1 MSDTGGVRAFVGRTV
16 GVMSSNR
23 RWSEMGPGQRAA
35 VLIVGG
41 VELVLT
47 VTALVDLIRRPADQV
62 RGDKQ
67 LWALGVLVQPVGPIA
82 SLAWGAHGSST

>member
-1 MSDTGGVRAFVGRTV
+1 MAA
-16 GVMSSNR
+16 NQ

-35 VLIVGG
+35 VLIVGS
-41 VELVLT
+41 VELALT

-62 RGDKQ
+62 RGDKR

-82 SLAWGAHGSST
+82 YLAWGARGDST

>member
-1 MSDTGGVRAFVGRTV
+1 MGA
-16 GVMSSNR
+16 NR

-35 VLIVGG
+35 VLIVGS
-41 VELVLT
+41 VELALT

-62 RGDKQ
+62 RGDKR

-82 SLAWGAHGSST
+82 YLAWGARGSST